1 MKSRCDETNNNQA
14 DDNRFP
20 AMDGRNIFETTDFA
34 ALGRKRRF
42 ACAVAWCC
50 GVVAFAFSSTAIAQN
65 LSQDSGRLRMLD
77 MADLNR
83 PISPIDASIDSVP
96 RLHRGSKRLIQA
108 DQSPMVAVLSPST
121 QAPSPPTIAGQGT
134 TRSNRRERSQ
144 VSNTPPLGPTTSFHS
159 ESSRSVIDQRPA
171 SVEEA
176 LDVRGSVTFR
186 KTPLSEVVFLLS
198 DLWHINIVAGD
209 AVTGEVS
216 GSFHDAPL
224 REVLSAVLTSSGYS
238 YRKTGSSLVVLT
250 ADQVGT
256 DDPSFVS
263 ETMTIPAALR
273 QDDSAVA
280 AAQMLLSDRGQIR
293 RLGSDL
299 VLVIDS
305 QARIE
310 RVRALFASFGP
321 STSAADRSASGS
333 NSSFASQLAENSSN
347 QAGPAPA
354 PLSLGVPR
362 SAIAYFSPQ
371 FVEAEDMQESL
382 QTALG
387 DQVIVAVFPTEN
399 RIMVKGSAADL
410 QLATEAIEQLDRP
423 RSQVRITATIY
434 DVSLAEVERLGIN
447 WSIQPHSRGTGL
459 LDIND
464 ADSLQFRNLIGA
476 TTGLISDTS
485 APGAANLAVTSL
497 NNTVNVDTLLQ
508 ALQGNSEAKLLA
520 DPSVTVG
527 DRREASIRIVQ
538 RIPIIAADPVENSGV
553 VFSQVQ
559 FEDAGVTLNVRPRIS
574 RDSTIEMQVKPEY
587 SVVTDFIQNNPV
599 IDSRTAET
607 TVRVGNGQTFVLGGL
622 RQTSIVESTRGVPLL
637 KDVKYIG
644 KLFRSHDTEI
654 VESELI
660 VFIKPEII
668 TPYDCGN
675 ARQREA
681 ACVSNRQLDRIPHA
695 QDYSLIPCC
704 GDKYCPNHHPTVKAN
719 AGSEGLRFS
728 ECGII
733 QDPGH
738 AVMEPS
744 ETHVPLYEPSQ
755 PLHQDP
761 PHETVIEP
769 YFPTVHTN

>member
-1 MKSRCDETNNNQA
+1 
-14 DDNRFP
+14 
-20 AMDGRNIFETTDFA
+20 
-34 ALGRKRRF
+34 
-42 ACAVAWCC
+42 
-50 GVVAFAFSSTAIAQN
+50 
-65 LSQDSGRLRMLD
+65 
-77 MADLNR
+77 
-83 PISPIDASIDSVP
+83 
-96 RLHRGSKRLIQA
+96 
-108 DQSPMVAVLSPST
+108 MVAVLNPSN
-121 QAPSPPTIAGQGT
+121 QAPSPPTLASQNAT
-134 TRSNRRERSQ
+134 ERNRAERLSDEGSRLPQASINNSASSQ
-144 VSNTPPLGPTTSFHS
+144 
-159 ESSRSVIDQRPA
+159 SVADRRPA
-171 SVEEA
+171 SVEDA

-198 DLWHINIVAGD
+198 DLWQINIVAGD

-263 ETMTIPAALR
+263 ETMTIPAMLR
-273 QDDSAVA
+273 EDDSAVA

-299 VLVIDS
+299 ILVIDS
-305 QARIE
+305 DARIQ

-321 STSAADRSASGS
+321 STSPNAHGS
-333 NSSFASQLAENSSN
+333 NSTFAAQLADNSSN
-347 QAGPAPA
+347 QAGPTPA
-354 PLSLGVPR
+354 TSSLGIRR

-382 QTALG
+382 QMALG
-387 DQVIVAVFPTEN
+387 DQVIVAVFPAEN

-410 QLATEAIEQLDRP
+410 QLATEAIDQLDRP

-434 DVSLAEVERLGIN
+434 DVSLSEVERLGIN
-447 WSIQPHSRGTGL
+447 WSVQPHSRGTGL

-476 TTGLISDTS
+476 TTGLITDTS
-485 APGAANLAVTSL
+485 APGAANFAVTSL

-622 RQTSIVESTRGVPLL
+622 RQKSVVESTRGVPLL

-660 VFIKPEII
+660 VFIRPEII

-681 ACVSNRQLDRIPHA
+681 ARVSNQQLDRIPHA
-695 QDYSLIPCC
+695 QDYSMIPCC
-704 GDKYCPNHHPTVKAN
+704 GDKYCPNHHPTIKAN

-728 ECGII
+728 DCGTI

-738 AVMEPS
+738 AVFEPS
-744 ETHVPLYEPSQ
+744 ETRVPLHEPNQVYEPNQ
-755 PLHQDP
+755 EILEH
-761 PHETVIEP
+761 PHRETVIEP
-769 YFPTVHTN
+769 YFPPVHTE